1 MSDEQ
6 PDQADQADQPEEPT
20 AAPLADDDDAEAQ
33 GVGPD
38 ELEAEGKEGE

>member
-6 PDQADQADQPEEPT
+6 PDQEAPT
-20 AAPLADDDDAEAQ
+20 AAPLADDDEAE

-38 ELEAEGKEGE
+38 ELEAEGKEGD

>member
-6 PDQADQADQPEEPT
+6 TEPEPS
-20 AAPLADDDDAEAQ
+20 AAPLADDDEAAE